1 MFSSDLQTLIFI
13 EVQFLLPY
21 LIDRITVKR
30 FTYRTLEIVIL
41 DKSMKNWCPE
51 ILRKPVWQFSDL
63 IAYSTSSQQV
73 SCLLFNTFQSSHK
86 INGEISQQ
94 PFYLVNVYHS
104 SHIGPFMNTHRF
116 GVKCRKQQREMGSFS
131 SQMQPNCCP
140 LWTLTDLG

>member
-1 MFSSDLQTLIFI
+1 M
-13 EVQFLLPY
+13 QFLLPY

-63 IAYSTSSQQV
+63 ITYMSVPSV

-86 INGEISQQ
+86 IKGEISQQ
-94 PFYLVNVYHS
+94 PFFLVNVYHS
-104 SHIGPFMNTHRF
+104 SHIGPLMNTHRF
-116 GVKCRKQQREMGSFS
+116 GVK
-131 SQMQPNCCP
+131 SQKTTKRDEQLLQSNATKLPTSCP